1 MKVTT
6 KFRAFCT
13 EMWYKHREEILEW
26 ERRLPQ
32 YDSTYYFRK
41 HRWFLKN
48 AYKAQSQINNI
59 GETVNNG

>member
-1 MKVTT
+1 MTHKTN
-6 KFRAFCT
+6 FRAFCT
-13 EMWYKHREEILEW
+13 EMWYKHRDEILEW

-32 YDSTYYFRK
+32 YNSSYYFRQ

-48 AYKAQSQINNI
+48 AYKQHNQINTS

>member
-1 MKVTT
+1 
-6 KFRAFCT
+6 
-13 EMWYKHREEILEW
+13 MWYKHRDEILEW

-32 YDSTYYFRK
+32 YDSNYYFRK

-48 AYKAQSQINNI
+48 AYKQYKQINTS